1 MASGNQGPF
10 WNQDTIMAAGLAFA
24 GVAVLQG
31 KLFPVVARLNEP
43 LLSKLIV
50 WWPTLLIVGGLALW
64 LSKAFGKQAHRNG
77 EPACVRLGVTNESG
91 RKR

>member
-24 GVAVLQG
+24 GMAVLQS
-31 KLFPVVARLNEP
+31 KLFPVIAGLNEP

-50 WWPTLLIVGGLALW
+50 WWPVLLIIGGLVLW
-64 LSKAFGKQAHRNG
+64 LWKAIEKRSRKLESAL
-77 EPACVRLGVTNESG
+77 RLGVTSESG
-91 RKR
+91 RKH

>member
-24 GVAVLQG
+24 GMAILQS
-31 KLFPVVARLNEP
+31 KLFPVAAGLNEP

-50 WWPTLLIVGGLALW
+50 WWPVLLIIGGLALW
-64 LSKAFGKQAHRNG
+64 LWQAIEKRSRKF
-77 EPACVRLGVTNESG
+77 ESDVRFGVTNDFR
-91 RKR
+91 RKH